1 MFDHDEI
8 AERQLATARH
18 MAERL
23 KGLAERVFLLAE
35 AATGSRAVQAAA
47 GAPQRRTRR
56 SSG

>member
-8 AERQLATARH
+8 AERQAATARH

-23 KGLAERVFLLAE
+23 KGFAERVFVLAE
-35 AATGSRAVQAAA
+35 AATGSKAVQAAA
-47 GAPQRRTRR
+47 AAAQRRTRR